1 MFKTYPTNSSCT
13 ISVFKHFICLTNDFE
28 QELLIFF
35 NALFYFLK
43 MILKIWKHFLVPS
56 REKRIVFF
64 GSLKL
69 SQGVFPAGKKKRSDD
84 FKSAKWGCVKAGLSK
99 SFEVDDW
106 VVKVSSQS
114 RDILFKKM
122 PSVKKSQAEY

>member
-35 NALFYFLK
+35 NAQFYFLE
-43 MILKIWKHFLVPS
+43 MIFKIWKHFLVPS

-69 SQGVFPAGKKKRSDD
+69 SQGVFPAGKKQ
-84 FKSAKWGCVKAGLSK
+84 
-99 SFEVDDW
+99 EVM
-106 VVKVSSQS
+106 
-114 RDILFKKM
+114 ILNQQNEA
-122 PSVKKSQAEY
+122 V